1 MKVTLRSCLV
11 LAVASSAALGL
22 HAQGRAANPS
32 RTDQTITVI
41 GCVQREVD
49 VLRTSPGNL
58 GLANE
63 YVLARSSIKPD
74 ASGSSGGSAGSGTR
88 GRDAVA
94 TSGPSGRVYR
104 LTGDK
109 ERDLKAQVGKEVE
122 IIGSFDSDADA
133 KLEAKRNVAPPAS
146 ARTEARPPASHDVP
160 EILIQSIRPLGN
172 ACAGTIGK

>member
-1 MKVTLRSCLV
+1 LV
-11 LAVASSAALGL
+11 LGVASTALGL

-88 GRDAVA
+88 SGTRGRDAVA
-94 TSGPSGRVYR
+94 ASGPFGRVYR

-109 ERDLKAQVGKEVE
+109 ERDLKAQIGKEVE

-133 KLEAKRNVAPPAS
+133 KLDAERNVAPPAA
-146 ARTEARPPASHDVP
+146 ARTEDRRPASHDVP

-172 ACAGTIGK
+172 ACTGTIVK